1 MKQLVSVTIF
11 LISILGFSICSNDD
25 VDSFRAFQSKNSGY
39 CNSTTPVYCHI
50 QYFLQYILLGK
61 PNLNQTNIFDLVD
74 KIPDDIDL
82 FSIIALLSQ
91 NFNQF
96 WTENYYDEDT
106 FDGYKNI
113 SK

>member
-1 MKQLVSVTIF
+1 
-11 LISILGFSICSNDD
+11 
-25 VDSFRAFQSKNSGY
+25 
-39 CNSTTPVYCHI
+39 
-50 QYFLQYILLGK
+50 LLGK